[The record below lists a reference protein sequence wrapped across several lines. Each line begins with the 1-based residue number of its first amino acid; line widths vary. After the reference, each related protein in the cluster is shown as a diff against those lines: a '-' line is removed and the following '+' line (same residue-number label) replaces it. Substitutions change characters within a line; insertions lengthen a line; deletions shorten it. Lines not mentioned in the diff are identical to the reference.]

1 MWKIVLHK
9 LGYIKYYVYLY
20 IIINIHLNQTAMRKV
35 AKLVAYSF
43 MTRVVVDEDATD
55 DQIIQAS
62 KRMIIEKVNL
72 ELGEHLESIEDDE
85 ECPIGTFE
93 TDLPTIDKVI
103 LNPIEKQYVV
113 IGKGIPVQVR
123 RFDNYSDWDDV
134 NDLNGEPVFD
144 VQIDFDDSVKMDNEN
159 NYYQF
164 QYVNIIYD
172 EDGNAK
178 TGLDY
183 YNADELIITE
193 TPLAQVIADLF
204 KNNYK

>member
-1 MWKIVLHK
+1 
-9 LGYIKYYVYLY
+9 
-20 IIINIHLNQTAMRKV
+20 MRKV

-43 MTRVVVDEDATD
+43 MTRVVVDEDATED
-55 DQIIQAS
+55 DIIRAT
-62 KRMIIEKVNL
+62 KRMINEKVNL

-85 ECPIGTFE
+85 ECPIGTFD

-103 LNPIEKQYVV
+103 LNPSERQYVV

-123 RFDNYSDWDDV
+123 RFDDYSDWDSV

-144 VQIDFDDSVKMDNEN
+144 VQIDFDDSVKMDNEDK
-159 NYYQF
+159 YYQF
-164 QYVNIIYD
+164 QYVNLIYD
-172 EDGNAK
+172 EDGNPS

-183 YNADELIITE
+183 NCANELVITE

-204 KNNYK
+204 KNNQ